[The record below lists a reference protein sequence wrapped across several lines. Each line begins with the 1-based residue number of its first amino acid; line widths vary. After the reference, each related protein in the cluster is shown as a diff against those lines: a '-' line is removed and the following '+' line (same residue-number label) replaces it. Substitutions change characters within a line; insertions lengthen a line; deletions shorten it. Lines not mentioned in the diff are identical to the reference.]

1 MAPLIATM
9 PALPLISAYTVEWV
23 AIDPTSGADV
33 AGVTIQNPALYGI
46 DLTGDVVN
54 AVLGIEPR
62 AIVGVPIVAALLVF
76 LASRPVTAY
85 FRTTLAARPSTRQG

>member
-1 MAPLIATM
+1 MLL
-9 PALPLISAYTVEWV
+9 ALVSV
-23 AIDPTSGADV
+23 ACLLAAVGLWSGKRWGYRLA
-33 AGVTIQNPALYGI
+33 VTLLVI